1 MGESTIIDIQCWFI
15 HGSDA
20 LGCKVVL
27 VSDHPGV
34 HNETMNITRNNIM
47 SASGTFNSTQPVYC
61 YNRVFAFD
69 IEINNTLSNV
79 VIEGKFQ
86 PTVITNSMCSGMMS
100 LFSTHMNRVYYHYL
114 SIPLVGDLNH
124 PPLAAPIAI
133 ATVVLI
139 ITIIVVA
146 IIIFLVVLVWHKKG
160 MSYKVTVIAMVISKV
175 LDRDSTDGI
184 ETTPNEVYGVSTD
197 DIETTPNEVYG
208 ISTHPLQGH
217 VYEDV
222 KSIRGTST
230 L

>member
-1 MGESTIIDIQCWFI
+1 MLRYDEF
-15 HGSDA
+15 
-20 LGCKVVL
+20 V
-27 VSDHPGV
+27 
-34 HNETMNITRNNIM
+34 
-47 SASGTFNSTQPVYC
+47 FNTYEQ
-61 YNRVFAFD
+61 
-69 IEINNTLSNV
+69 T
-79 VIEGKFQ
+79 
-86 PTVITNSMCSGMMS
+86 
-100 LFSTHMNRVYYHYL
+100 RVYYHYL

-124 PPLAAPIAI
+124 PPLAEPIAI

-160 MSYKVTVIAMVISKV
+160 MSYQVTVIAMVISKI
-175 LDRDSTDGI
+175 LGRDSTDGI

-197 DIETTPNEVYG
+197 GIETTPNEVYG

-222 KSIRGTST
+222 KSIQGTST